1 MIVAIVQA
9 RMSSSRLPGKVLLDL
24 VGTPVLKLVYQR
36 LSKAT
41 LIDKIIIAT
50 SDHGEDDAIE
60 AFCNAHGI
68 LCYRGALDNVLDRFI
83 GAANYL
89 GLQPEDIIIRVT
101 ADCPLID
108 YEIIDHT
115 IQMLLNNP
123 EYEYCAN
130 VVEHRFPDGYDVEAF
145 KYSVFG
151 KLLSKKLCKSDL
163 EHVTIYL
170 HNHPSEFKMLSYRA
184 EEDYGFLRLTLDEPA
199 DFQVLTQVIHSIVGK
214 SVDQILLKDIVSLHQ
229 RYPEVFS
236 GNNTIKRNEGY
247 WNTRAGED
255 KHEV

>member
-24 VGTPVLKLVYQR
+24 AGTPVLKLVYQR

-68 LCYRGALDNVLDRFI
+68 LCYRGSLDNVLDRFI

-108 YEIIDHT
+108 YEIVSHT
-115 IQMLLNNP
+115 VEKLLKNDTFD
-123 EYEYCAN
+123 YCSN
-130 VVEHRFPDGYDVEAF
+130 IIHECFPDGYDVEVF
-145 KYSVFG
+145 KRNVLERLMDKS
-151 KLLSKKLCKSDL
+151 LSKLDL
-163 EHVTIYL
+163 EHVTLYIR
-170 HNHPSEFKMLSYRA
+170 NHPSEFTLLSYTS
-184 EEDYGFLRLTLDEPA
+184 EIDYGFLRLTLDEPE
-199 DFQVLTQVIHSIVGK
+199 DYLMLSQISRFFSKKSI
-214 SVDQILLKDIVSLHQ
+214 DQILYQDIISLFETK
-229 RYPEVFS
+229 PEVFS
-236 GNNTIKRNEGY
+236 INSYIKRNEGLK
-247 WNTRAGED
+247 R
-255 KHEV
+255 